1 MNFQDL
7 ESRRLQTQTNFFV
20 QTAEQIPEYKANEKP
35 SETAMSAREIVDHC
49 TETNAAM
56 GRMLGEDVPNY
67 DPSSAESFET
77 ALKVFQTSCDRL
89 SETLA
94 NVPDDRL
101 DEEVETSGGQ
111 AMPITRIMSI
121 PAVHVGYHWGQLAY
135 LQTLWGDTE
144 DHFMG

>member
-7 ESRRLQTQTNFFV
+7 ESRRLKAQADYFV
-20 QTAEQIPEYKANEKP
+20 KTAEQISEDKANEKP

-56 GRMLGEDVPNY
+56 GRMLGEDVPDY
-67 DPSSAESFET
+67 DPSSAESFQKS
-77 ALKVFQTSCDRL
+77 LNVFQTSCDRL

-94 NVPDDRL
+94 NVPDERL
-101 DEEVETSGGQ
+101 EEEIETSGGNQ
-111 AMPITRIMSI
+111 MPLTRIMSI
-121 PAVHVGYHWGQLAY
+121 PAVHIGYHWGQLAY

>member
-1 MNFQDL
+1 MNFQHL
-7 ESRRLQTQTNFFV
+7 ESRRLQAQAEFFV
-20 QTAEQIPEYKANEKP
+20 KTAEQITEDKANEKP
-35 SETAMSAREIVDHC
+35 AETAMSAREIVDHC

-67 DPSSAESFET
+67 DPSSAESFQK
-77 ALKVFQTSCDRL
+77 ALSVFQTSCDRL

-94 NVPDDRL
+94 NVPDQRL

-111 AMPITRIMSI
+111 SMPVTRIMSI